1 MVIAMRFNFGRMLR
15 RHCLQHAADTPALVN
30 VECDRR

>member
-15 RHCLQHAADTPALVN
+15 RHCLQHADTPALVN
-30 VECDRR
+30 VERDRL